1 MNVLSNGLPC
11 LSIHLRNIP
20 DKQPKRL
27 VLLFRTIFTPTSG
40 LDAFTAHHLVET
52 LARLA
57 RNNRTVIMSIHQP
70 RYYFC

>member
-27 VLLFRTIFTPTSG
+27 LLLFRTIFTTSHTYK
-40 LDAFTAHHLVET
+40 A
-52 LARLA
+52 
-57 RNNRTVIMSIHQP
+57 NNFRMTNSTPKCLSVK
-70 RYYFC
+70 F